1 MNKNNSPNFLL
12 KAASYR
18 LKIHILIYYCLIFNN
33 GISIHYHRRYVLRI
47 KNSNVKHISRER
59 DSVLFYYGNT
69 EHLIV

>member
-33 GISIHYHRRYVLRI
+33 GISIHYHITYYESKI
-47 KNSNVKHISRER
+47 ATSNTFLEKGIV
-59 DSVLFYYGNT
+59 FYFITGTRN
-69 EHLIV
+69 I